1 VPSSLTPAPTA
12 PLAGIKDKVK
22 NLVLS
27 STGSSGGADADAED
41 IFAPNENAQELPA
54 RQHNL
59 WEGPLLRKTVPALGL
74 INVRDNARPE
84 HIKQETIIYWN
95 AAEALMDFGVKSSL
109 VRHTIESS
117 DAAVARNIVAAAE
130 TNGTSVVYG
139 CQWRWV
145 NQDSYVSLVETKAQQ
160 EIEEAGKQLLD
171 EEAVKAT
178 FSDDGES
185 V

>member
-1 VPSSLTPAPTA
+1 
-12 PLAGIKDKVK
+12 
-22 NLVLS
+22 
-27 STGSSGGADADAED
+27 
-41 IFAPNENAQELPA
+41 
-54 RQHNL
+54 
-59 WEGPLLRKTVPALGL
+59 
-74 INVRDNARPE
+74 
-84 HIKQETIIYWN
+84 
-95 AAEALMDFGVKSSL
+95 

-145 NQDSYVSLVETKAQQ
+145 NQDSYLSLVETKAQQ